1 MDADGNDWSRGCKLP
16 DCGYSEGCTGIDYFG
31 GDRGSL
37 GGDVTHWMPDT
48 GQEKPEKP
56 HEAVCEELGLLT
68 PKEITFIRKNLY
80 HMSSMKEF
88 AKLTGLGSAS
98 LQRWESGS
106 SMQNPAN
113 DKYLR
118 LLRRYCRMTDTFKV
132 LHSKEEEE

>member
-1 MDADGNDWSRGCKLP
+1 M
-16 DCGYSEGCTGIDYFG
+16 I
-31 GDRGSL
+31 
-37 GGDVTHWMPDT
+37 
-48 GQEKPEKP
+48 Q
-56 HEAVCEELGLLT
+56 HEALCKRLGILT

-88 AKLTGLGSAS
+88 AKFTGLGSTS

-106 SMQNPAN
+106 GMQSTAN

-132 LHSKEEEE
+132 LHSKEEE